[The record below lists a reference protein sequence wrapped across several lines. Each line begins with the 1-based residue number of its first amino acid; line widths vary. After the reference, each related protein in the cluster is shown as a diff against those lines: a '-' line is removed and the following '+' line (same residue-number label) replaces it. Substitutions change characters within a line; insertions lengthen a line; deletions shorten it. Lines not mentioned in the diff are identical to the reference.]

1 MGAALRG
8 PLDEPCAPVKL
19 RTPPCGRNRFR
30 SWHDSHPKPARRGSR
45 LDHPFII
52 GLLLGGTSLFR
63 QAVVPQARP
72 SLRLACYRLRMP
84 VRTMIALLLTG
95 TLALPSCARSQRAAI
110 APRGTDRA
118 RRSPSNS
125 CVPRAQGR
133 SRPSSCCTAARAS
146 VAERDTPGTGFDDSW
161 PWDMPW
167 PSPIASRRAAIRMA
181 CAAMGFWC
189 LRRCA
194 CGGRVRRRAIS
205 RGQSRHRLRP
215 NWHDRLLPRRL
226 DRLGRARPR
235 GRSVG
240 APRPGPSTGSPRP
253 LHSIRSA
260 ATAPG
265 SRPIARPRLS

>member
-110 APRGTDRA
+110 APRADGPGETIPVELVRPEGPGPFPAVVLLHSCAGLGRGA
-118 RRSPSNS
+118 RH
-125 CVPRAQGR
+125 AG
-133 SRPSSCCTAARAS
+133 
-146 VAERDTPGTGFDDSW
+146 DW
-161 PWDMPW
+161 
-167 PSPIASRRAAIRMA
+167 IRRLV
-181 CAAMGFWC
+181 AMGY
-189 LRRCA
+189 A
-194 CGGRVRRRAIS
+194 VA
-205 RGQSRHRLRP
+205 
-215 NWHDRLLPRRL
+215 LPR
-226 DRLGRARPR
+226 
-235 GRSVG
+235 
-240 APRPGPSTGSPRP
+240 
-253 LHSIRSA
+253 
-260 ATAPG
+260 
-265 SRPIARPRLS
+265 